1 MATTAPTDVG
11 SKTESQV
18 GSIIALSM
26 EETTFGVDEKKLVRK
41 LDLHIVPLI
50 MLLYT
55 FSFLDRSVIMMIPP
69 GKVTELTEILASTSA
84 MLDCT
89 TWRETSA

>member
-1 MATTAPTDVG
+1 MATPTPTDVG

-18 GSIIALSM
+18 GSTIALSM

-55 FSFLDRSVIMMIPP
+55 FSFLDRSVMMMVPA
-69 GKVTELTEILASTSA
+69 GKVAWLTEILASTSA

-89 TWRETSA
+89 T